1 MSSNPRQAST
11 LEEIRDMRVSRSTK
25 AGYKSGL
32 NQVKK
37 WIMAHGSPIM
47 LKHDGAIDL
56 TVFQYSDFLAFIQ
69 WQYQCSNKP
78 GTLASYRSAIK
89 DLYKRENVPLP
100 VEYDGDMKGLFQGR
114 AHANWWDQG
123 IREAPDGV

>member
-1 MSSNPRQAST
+1 
-11 LEEIRDMRVSRSTK
+11 MRVSRSTK

-47 LKHDGAIDL
+47 LMHDGAIDL

-69 WQYQCSNKP
+69 WQYQCTSNKH

-100 VEYDGDMKGLFQGR
+100 VEYDGDMKDLFKICQAR
-114 AHANWWDQG
+114 DDETNCA
-123 IREAPDGV
+123 